1 MDMIKLNLIH
11 PEIGEWEHCMLSE
24 ESFPSLGETKVI
36 IPQNLPCQH
45 LKTAPFE
52 ADLLGCCS
60 FSSPEKSHLL
70 LMYLGLQGV
79 LLQEHKQ
86 SSSVNLN
93 YDCLCSLAQLECL
106 LWGRKFEGLHRETRL
121 PFENISPFSQNIEA

>member
-1 MDMIKLNLIH
+1 MHMIKLSLIH
-11 PEIGEWEHCMLSE
+11 PEIGEWEHHMLSE

-52 ADLLGCCS
+52 ADLLGCRS
-60 FSSPEKSHLL
+60 FNSEMSHLL

-79 LLQEHKQ
+79 LLREHKQ
-86 SSSVNLN
+86 SFSVNLN
-93 YDCLCSLAQLECL
+93 YHCLCSLAGLECI
-106 LWGRKFEGLHRETRL
+106 LWGKE
-121 PFENISPFSQNIEA
+121 I